1 MGAQRR
7 SSNPKPRRPS
17 TPRVN
22 LEGGE
27 GKRYVTRQRRS
38 KVMKDDG
45 GEDPLSAPNSPP
57 DENNNVS
64 IPFCVISKICRLSPT
79 EHYNHAI
86 C

>member
-1 MGAQRR
+1 
-7 SSNPKPRRPS
+7 
-17 TPRVN
+17 
-22 LEGGE
+22 
-27 GKRYVTRQRRS
+27 
-38 KVMKDDG
+38 MKDDG